1 MAGRA
6 DTKQL
11 LRLSSIASLGQ
22 CTTRLAEWEVKLP
35 NTYWYPVERLRAL
48 RALALEKLR
57 GVL

>member
-1 MAGRA
+1 VP
-6 DTKQL
+6 T
-11 LRLSSIASLGQ
+11 RLSSIASLGQ